1 MPESLFRV
9 GLVDDH
15 EIIAVALAAALEDSA
30 GLEFAGAASTVDE
43 LFSVTDHVDLVVL
56 DLRLA
61 DGSSPVNNVAR
72 IEAAGAQSLAFTS
85 AESPHLIR
93 LVARSGA
100 LGVVRKSEP
109 LSVLLDALARSAV
122 GDPII
127 STEWAAAIDSD
138 PALSDAGLSPQEQK
152 VLTLFAD
159 GNKTQVVASVTGL
172 SIATVE
178 DYIRRIRAKYSRSG
192 RPANTKIDLY
202 KRALE
207 DGFLPLPDG
216 RQ

>member
-1 MPESLFRV
+1 VPERLFRIA
-9 GLVDDH
+9 LVDDH
-15 EIIAVALAAALEDSA
+15 EIISVALASALEYAA
-30 GLEFAGAASTVDE
+30 GLEFAGSASTVNE
-43 LFSVTDHVDLVVL
+43 LFSSTENVDLVVL

-72 IEAAGAQSLAFTS
+72 IEAEGAQSLAFTS

-109 LSVLLDALARSAV
+109 LSVLLDALARSAA

-172 SIATVE
+172 SIGTVE

-207 DGFLPLPDG
+207 DGFLPLPEG